1 MPKKIYIVFGGISLL
16 IIIFFITT
24 LTGSNSNNNNDDV
37 SESNKQTSTLDEN
50 YSEKQIK
57 MAEKRSEIESDVDE
71 KMQEYIIDTES
82 PKDQETYDKA
92 IAMRDNDNQKQL
104 KRNVKDL
111 VKQNR
116 EVRDLNTETSF
127 TNSKKIEGTY
137 DYILVYEKDGKTQS
151 ETKDG
156 NYTLETN
163 KDGYFYIKT
172 FE

>member
-1 MPKKIYIVFGGISLL
+1 MPKKVYILFGTISIL

-24 LTGSNSNNNNDDV
+24 ITNSSQDSKNESV
-37 SESNKQTSTLDEN
+37 SETSQPNLEKKYTK
-50 YSEKQIK
+50 KQINL
-57 MAEKRSEIESDVDE
+57 AEKRGENETAVDE

-92 IAMRDNDNQKQL
+92 IAMRDKDDQKQL

-111 VKQNR
+111 VEQKR
-116 EVRDLNTETSF
+116 EVKDLSTETSF
-127 TNSKKIEGTY
+127 TNTKEIEGTY
-137 DYILVYEKDGKTQS
+137 EYNLVYEKDGKTQT
-151 ETKDG
+151 ENKEG
-156 NYTLETN
+156 NYTLDTN